1 MLAKLLLPAV
11 LLAIAGAASAQTS
24 TTTTTTAP
32 ATKTTSKSTAPAL
45 TAEQKAALVK
55 MNQLAAQNAQRV
67 ATMVD
72 QGKAGDVWDTSSST
86 AKQAVT
92 RDAFVKATTA
102 DRAKLGN
109 VTSRKVVRVTHTF
122 SKGDAKLPAGAY
134 TNVVF
139 ATQFSNNKQPVRELV
154 SFHLDNDK
162 QWRVS
167 GYTVH

>member
-1 MLAKLLLPAV
+1 MFAKVLLSLLL
-11 LLAIAGAASAQTS
+11 LTAGSVAYAQQ
-24 TTTTTTAP
+24 TTAP
-32 ATKTTSKSTAPAL
+32 ATAATTSNSATKAPAL
-45 TAEQKAALVK
+45 TPEQRAALIK
-55 MNQLAAQNAQRV
+55 MNQAAAQNAGRV

-72 QGKAGDVWDTSSST
+72 QGKAGDVWDGASST

-102 DRAKLGN
+102 DRAKLGS
-109 VTSRKVVRVTHTF
+109 VVSRKLARVTHSM
-122 SKGDAKLPAGAY
+122 SKGDKQLPAGYY

-139 ATQFSNNKQPVRELV
+139 ATTFSSNKQPVRELI